1 LLRIEAYTVLDG
13 LALRV
18 VGTCQGHCG
27 TELRCPGDG
36 GQALIR
42 SEEIELFGE
51 GGAVIEAI
59 RRLALDIPDILEY
72 VHH

>member
-1 LLRIEAYTVLDG
+1 MLRIEAYTVLDG

-27 TELRCPGDG
+27 TAMRCQGDG
-36 GQALIR
+36 GQAMIS
-42 SEEIELFGE
+42 SEEVEIWGE
-51 GGAVIEAI
+51 SAAVIEAI
-59 RRLALDIPDILEY
+59 RRLSLDIPGILQY